1 MEASIGGVAGEG
13 FIEPSTGRYQ
23 ICEGGYATVVTG
35 GRQFFGRPGE
45 SVEEPPSPDSYSGD
59 DWLLE
64 PLACVRATAIAR
76 FGGEDIVRDTPCQ
89 VIAVETNSRQF
100 VFWMDDAY
108 MRRVRE

>member
-13 FIEPSTGRYQ
+13 FVEPSTGRYQ

-35 GRQFFGRPGE
+35 GRQ
-45 SVEEPPSPDSYSGD
+45 
-59 DWLLE
+59 W
-64 PLACVRATAIAR
+64 